1 MTLESI
7 KGVKARAYESEKW
20 TLKEGEGE
28 RVFIAKGRAVTDPY
42 EAVNCFTKAIKSKVR
57 P

>member
-7 KGVKARAYESEKW
+7 GGVEARIYELEKW
-20 TLKEGEGE
+20 TLGESKGE
-28 RVFIAKGRAVTDPY
+28 RVFIVKGRAVTDPY
-42 EAVNCFTKAIKSKVR
+42 EVINCFTKAVRGKVR